1 MMNIKIDIPRIAM
14 LIVSMLWLFFMGLNA
29 WNLLDTSHEGL
40 LAYLNIASR
49 EPVTTLADM
58 QLMLLRVIGIVNGL
72 AVVILVFAV
81 LKLEV
86 FQLNGRLTFLR
97 WGLFAVLV
105 SLVLFGG
112 LLRFAANQQGAALLF
127 FATSLLYLLI
137 ESCVSVQV
145 LTDDKHWA
153 GQINLPLY
161 LMLFY
166 TMGLPGYAKLF
177 NAPTVLP
184 RYEKMFS
191 GSLIAQMPGG
201 TAAMI
206 QLMGILELIVALL
219 ILISLLKGEFKL
231 YASKTYLRSAL
242 FLAIVTFSML
252 CFGLLVINNYQGA
265 LNLVFYAVF
274 TFLLLLLTY
283 KWSHETQRSS

>member
-1 MMNIKIDIPRIAM
+1 MNIKIDIPRIAM

-40 LAYLNIASR
+40 LAYLNLASR
-49 EPVTTLADM
+49 EPVTRLTDM
-58 QLMLLRVIGIVNGL
+58 HILLLRVIGVVNAL
-72 AVVILVFAV
+72 AVVILMLAV

-112 LLRFAANQQGAALLF
+112 LLRIVSNQQGAALLF

-137 ESCVSVQV
+137 ENCASGQV
-145 LTDDKHWA
+145 PVDEKRWA
-153 GQINLPLY
+153 RLINLPLY

-177 NAPTVLP
+177 NAPSVLP

-191 GSLIAQMPGG
+191 GSIIAHMPGG
-201 TAAMI
+201 TSVMI
-206 QLMGILELIVALL
+206 QVMGIMELVVALL
-219 ILISLLKGEFKL
+219 ILFSLLKGEFKL
-231 YASKTYLRSAL
+231 YESKKYLRSAL
-242 FLAIVTFSML
+242 LLAIVTFSML

-283 KWSHETQRSS
+283 KWRHETQRSS